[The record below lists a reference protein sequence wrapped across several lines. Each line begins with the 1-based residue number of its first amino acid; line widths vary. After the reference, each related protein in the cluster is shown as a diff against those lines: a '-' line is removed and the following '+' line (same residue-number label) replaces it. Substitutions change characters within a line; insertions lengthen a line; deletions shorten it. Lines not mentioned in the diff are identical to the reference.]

1 MKPDYKAA
9 VLILLG
15 QSNAVGHGLPMDEQD
30 KISVPLKNVFGLHRR
45 DNQSFSNKRLTW
57 SGYTSAGMNLA
68 EEQDHTYSVVNCLAK
83 QWQDH
88 IDSGN
93 LLLLPDLY
101 IIQIAIGAQGVTE
114 KYLWYPEREEQM
126 KPGRTGDCRIS
137 LFPFSRHI
145 FSLVD
150 DSFKEMG
157 KGYEIIGIH
166 WRGGENDMCED
177 EAMLRS
183 DLLPIYRTLL
193 DGFNDLL
200 DSPPTYLHRVICG
213 DRADDLDPSGQMRKN
228 MVYVNQVFET
238 LEGEYENVF
247 MFEPSEAPQ
256 YVPNVRGNGVFG
268 NDAVHFTRE
277 VNEWVAECIIKHF
290 VESHTDSL
298 P

>member
-1 MKPDYKAA
+1 MRSDKKAA

-30 KISVPLKNVFGLHRR
+30 MISVPLKNVFGLHRG
-45 DNQSFSNKRLTW
+45 DNQSFNNQRLTW
-57 SGYTSAGMNLA
+57 SGYTSNGMNLA

-93 LLLLPDLY
+93 LLSLPDLY
-101 IIQIAIGAQGVTE
+101 IIQIAIGAQGVTA

-183 DLLPIYRTLL
+183 DLLPIYRK
-193 DGFNDLL
+193 LL
-200 DSPPTYLHRVICG
+200 DSFNGLLNIPPIYLHRLICG